1 MAVYVVGDIQGCNEA
16 LLRLLQVVDFSPSRD
31 HLIALGDLVN
41 RGPDSLAVLRRFVA
55 WQGSAQA
62 VLGNHD
68 LHTLAVFAGVRR
80 PSRMD
85 TLTDVL
91 AAQDAPELMHWLQ
104 HRPLALHIHGMLMVH
119 AGVLPQW
126 TVAQVLALAQEV
138 QAVLRGPGLQDFLQQ
153 MYGNTPDAWDDDL
166 QGMERWRAVVNAL
179 TRLRFCSVQGRM
191 EFDTKEGADAAPAGF
206 MPWFEVPGR
215 QTADVDVAFGHWST
229 LRKVSV
235 DRVWALDTGCVWGGR
250 LSLLKL
256 SANGQHERVAVD
268 CPQAQKPGQS

>member
-1 MAVYVVGDIQGCNEA
+1 MSVYVVGDIQGCDLSLA
-16 LLRLLQVVDFSPSRD
+16 HLLQVVDFSPSRD

-68 LHTLAVFAGVRR
+68 LHTLAVHVGARQ

-85 TLTDVL
+85 TLHGLL
-91 AAQDAPELMHWLQ
+91 AAQDACELMHWLR
-104 HRPLALHIHGMLMVH
+104 HRPMALHTHGMLMVH

-126 TVAQVLALAQEV
+126 TLAQVLMLAQEV
-138 QAVLRGPGLQDFLQQ
+138 QEVLRGPGWPDFLRQ

-166 QGMERWRAVVNAL
+166 QGIERWRVVVNAL
-179 TRLRFCSVQGRM
+179 TRLRFCSPQGRM
-191 EFDTKEGADAAPAGF
+191 EFDTKEGANAAPAGF

-215 QTADVDVAFGHWST
+215 LTADTDLAFGHWST
-229 LRKVSV
+229 LRQVSMP
-235 DRVWALDTGCVWGGR
+235 RVWALDTGCVWGGQ

-256 SANGQHERVAVD
+256 NVNGQHERVAVD
-268 CPQAQKPGQS
+268 CPQAQKPAAA

>member
-1 MAVYVVGDIQGCNEA
+1 MAVYLVGDIQGCDEA

-31 HLIALGDLVN
+31 RVIALGDLVN

-55 WQGSAQA
+55 WQGSAEA

-68 LHTLAVFAGVRR
+68 LHALAVHAGVRR

-85 TLTDVL
+85 TLAPLLQAEDVV
-91 AAQDAPELMHWLQ
+91 QLMAWLQ
-104 HRPLALHIHGMLMVH
+104 HRPLALHEHGMLMVH

-138 QAVLRGPGLQDFLQQ
+138 HCVLRSPGLQDFLSQ
-153 MYGNTPDAWDDDL
+153 MYGNTPDTWDERL
-166 QGMERWRAVVNAL
+166 QGLERCRVVVNAL
-179 TRLRFCSVQGRM
+179 TRLRFCTAQGRM
-191 EFDTKEGADAAPAGF
+191 EFDTKEGADGAPDGF

-215 QTADVDVAFGHWST
+215 QTAGVNVAFGHWST
-229 LRKVSV
+229 LGQVAAAH
-235 DRVWALDTGCVWGGR
+235 VWALDTGCVWGGQ

-256 SANGQHERVAVD
+256 NADGQHERLAVD
-268 CPQAQKPGQS
+268 CPQAQKPGQA